1 MEVSINKEDETVM
14 KLLHFFITEK
24 GYSPIVLH
32 GAKNEVWLE
41 NLNGNY
47 EIVRIVSDYIH
58 NDEQFDFDIFKTQ
71 KIVKKIKQKTLS
83 LNVNTLSIYLNLG
96 DNVNFDKYLHV
107 GNVDCVKINKVN
119 DLFKYDYVKESFP
132 DLLKNTKF
140 KEKGVELFL
149 KLTQDISEKNETESK
164 KAEDVFSIKKPII
177 TYLLICICVVLF
189 LLMYIFGNGSKDVNT
204 LLKFGANYA
213 PFIRSGEIF
222 RLVSSCF
229 VHIGVIHI
237 VFNMYA
243 LYIVGP
249 QIENFYGKVKFL
261 AIYLLSAVAGSLM
274 SMIFVRDM
282 ISAGASGAIFGLFG
296 SLLYFGYHYRIY
308 LGNIMRSQV
317 IPLLVFNVLLGFLIS
332 GVDVSSH
339 IGGLIAGVLSSMA
352 LGVKYKSS
360 KADKINGWVLL
371 IIFFIFIGFLAFN
384 VKF

>member
-1 MEVSINKEDETVM
+1 MEVSINKEDELVM

-58 NDEQFDFDIFKTQ
+58 NDEQFDFDMFKTQ

-83 LNVNTLSIYLNLG
+83 LNVNTLSIFLNLG

-107 GNVDCVKINKVN
+107 GNVDCVKIAKVS

-132 DLLKNTKF
+132 DLLTNTKF
-140 KEKGVELFL
+140 KEKGVELFF
-149 KLTQDISEKNETESK
+149 KLTQDISERNENESK
-164 KAEDVFSIKKPII
+164 KAEDVFSQKKPII
-177 TYLLICICVVLF
+177 TYLLIGLCFVLF
-189 LLMYIFGNGSKDVNT
+189 LLMYILGNGSEDAYT

-213 PFIRSGEIF
+213 QLIRSGEIF
-222 RLVSSCF
+222 RLITSAF
-229 VHIGVIHI
+229 LHIGVMHI

-249 QIENFYGKVKFL
+249 QIENFYGKAKFV
-261 AIYLLSAVAGSLM
+261 AIYLLSALAGSLM
-274 SMIFVRDM
+274 SMIFVRDA

-317 IPLLVFNVLLGFLIS
+317 IPLIILNLFLGFIIS
-332 GVDVSSH
+332 GIDVSAH
-339 IGGLIAGVLSSMA
+339 IGGLIAGILSSMA
-352 LGVKYKSS
+352 LGVKYKST
-360 KADKINGWVLL
+360 KADKINGWILL
-371 IIFFIFIGFLAFN
+371 IMFFTFIGFLAFN
-384 VKF
+384 VKI

>member
-1 MEVSINKEDETVM
+1 MEVSINKEDEVVM

-58 NDEQFDFDIFKTQ
+58 NDEQFDFDMFKTQ

-83 LNVNTLSIYLNLG
+83 LNVNTLSIFLNLG

-107 GNVDCVKINKVN
+107 GNVDCVKITKVS

-132 DLLKNTKF
+132 DLLTNTKF
-140 KEKGVELFL
+140 KEKGVELFF

-164 KAEDVFSIKKPII
+164 KAEDVFSQKKPIV
-177 TYLLICICVVLF
+177 TYLLIGICTILF
-189 LLMYIFGNGSKDVNT
+189 LLMYILGNGSEDAYT

-222 RLVSSCF
+222 RLISSAF
-229 VHIGVIHI
+229 IHIGVIHI
-237 VFNMYA
+237 GFNMYA
-243 LYIVGP
+243 LYVVGP
-249 QIENFYGKVKFL
+249 QIENFYGKAKFL
-261 AIYLLSAVAGSLM
+261 AIYLLSALAGSLM
-274 SMIFVRDM
+274 SMIFVRDA

-317 IPLLVFNVLLGFLIS
+317 IPLLVFNLMLGFIIS
-332 GVDVSSH
+332 GIDVSAH

-360 KADKINGWVLL
+360 KADKINGWILL
-371 IIFFIFIGFLAFN
+371 IMFFTFIGFLAFN